1 MRVERRWAVRM
12 KPVLG
17 EKEADYEVG
26 NVTGF
31 SQERIDVDCNAILVE
46 APPPEAWFKE
56 ISDVEMLTTARYEM
70 RKPPVVRH
78 HSLSHALHHPFRHL
92 LSNHLLSDSFRN
104 LVK

>member
-12 KPVLG
+12 KLVLS

-31 SQERIDVDCNAILVE
+31 SQERIDIDCNAILVE

-56 ISDVEMLTTARYEM
+56 ISDFFYIL
-70 RKPPVVRH
+70 
-78 HSLSHALHHPFRHL
+78 
-92 LSNHLLSDSFRN
+92 
-104 LVK
+104 